1 MTSSKCDL
9 YDQNWENL
17 IQQNNWVNNSM
28 GTCTIAII
36 QTLRVS
42 VHETEKKRDKIQEKK
57 VIYIYYRA
65 NSKAFRDLIVTVM
78 EYNLLL
84 YTS

>member
-1 MTSSKCDL
+1 
-9 YDQNWENL
+9 
-17 IQQNNWVNNSM
+17 M